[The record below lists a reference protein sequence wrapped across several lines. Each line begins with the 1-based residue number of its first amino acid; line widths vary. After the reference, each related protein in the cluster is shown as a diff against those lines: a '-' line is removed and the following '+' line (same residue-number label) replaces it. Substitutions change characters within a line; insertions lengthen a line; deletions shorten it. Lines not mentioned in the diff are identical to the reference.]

1 MFLIEARRM
10 RRGDQPAGIARF
22 IVTGGSRYAA
32 LSKLRVHY
40 DTSDVDSLT
49 ATPVS
54 DVVPIAGAL
63 VHDMLRAAREPE
75 APQKRDAN
83 DDEEPWKESA

>member
-1 MFLIEARRM
+1 M
-10 RRGDQPAGIARF
+10 RRGDQPAAIARF

-63 VHDMLRAAREPE
+63 VHDMLRASPQPDASQTRE
-75 APQKRDAN
+75 KS
-83 DDEEPWKESA
+83 DDDEPWKRSA